1 MTLKQIKA
9 LERQER
15 DKLSRNRQRIA
26 AKTGVQC
33 EFPPAVRSAGMVMG
47 LSDEDQKAWFEKM
60 RKESG
65 VV

>member
-1 MTLKQIKA
+1 MNLKQLKA

-15 DKLSRNRQRIA
+15 DKLSRRNRQRIA

-47 LSDEDQKAWFEKM
+47 LSDEEQKAWFEKM

-65 VV
+65 V